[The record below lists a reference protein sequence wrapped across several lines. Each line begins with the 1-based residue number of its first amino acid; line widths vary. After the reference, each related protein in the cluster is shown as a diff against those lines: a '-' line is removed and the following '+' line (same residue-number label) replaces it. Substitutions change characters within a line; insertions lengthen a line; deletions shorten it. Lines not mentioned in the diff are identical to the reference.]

1 MWLPSGLSGTHFNI
15 NNLPGKGILSRPPGA
30 AGIIINSG
38 FVSQGEVPLC
48 KARALDQESEV
59 LGPCL
64 GLGHGTA
71 NPTEWLQA
79 DPLHIPRPLSSL
91 QSAQAR
97 KLCEHFPLP
106 SRASCCAHCSVVSDS
121 LPPHDCSSPGPSVH
135 GILQARIWSGL
146 PFPSPGDLP
155 GPGIK
160 PSSPA
165 LTGGPLPLVPPQI
178 VSTQQV
184 RLAADCWRCASHTPA
199 HTRLTL
205 QKEVLSQVLL
215 WTDEK

>member
-64 GLGHGTA
+64 GLAHGTA

-165 LTGGPLPLVPPQI
+165 LTGGSFTTSASPDSQHSASQAGRRLLEVRFPHTRAHPPHTAERSPLPGVT
-178 VSTQQV
+178 VD
-184 RLAADCWRCASHTPA
+184 R
-199 HTRLTL
+199 
-205 QKEVLSQVLL
+205 
-215 WTDEK
+215 